1 MQIRQSQ
8 VLYSASDIV
17 AFLGCKHRTTL
28 DLRKLA
34 GWDGQKTPSDS
45 ATALVQAYGDR
56 HELAYLASLKQRG
69 LQVVEINK
77 KATLEEQVLATRA
90 AMAAGAEVIFQATL
104 LQAPFLG
111 YADFL
116 FKVAGP
122 SKLGQH
128 HYEVADTKLA
138 KSNRAKFMVQLCFYA
153 DLLEQEQGVLPRHL
167 HVVLGKLDD
176 ADKRKRGLA
185 PQDENSAQV
194 LTSEYIHHYRQIKA
208 DFLAFVT
215 QPPETQGLP
224 NAACGQCG
232 WRDHCQ
238 QTWESQDHVCLV
250 TNIRRDQIDK
260 LAQEGI
266 TTMKGL
272 AAHEGEV
279 KGIGVLGKLKIQ
291 AQLQS
296 VPHDYNGQLRIHH
309 LSADVPAQGM
319 DKPKGFALLPE
330 PDAGDLYFDMEGFPH
345 ETGGLEYLF
354 GLGYVQ
360 PSVAPGQNTTLKFIP
375 YWAHSRE
382 EEKTAFEAFMD
393 FVEEHLRQHPRAH
406 IYHYAAYEKT
416 AIQKLSS
423 VHDTRTEFRDRLLRE
438 GRLVDLYRVVSSA
451 VVLAVPSYSI
461 KKVEAYYRGARAGAV
476 ANAGE
481 SIVMYEAFRQANDTA
496 EQKRLLDDIESY
508 NKDDVESTWQLHQW
522 LESQRPAGTPRFA
535 PAVQES
541 AEQAKTDKQ
550 IERQAAE
557 ARARES
563 LALWLAGQPPEQQSH
578 AQKIVELLGQL
589 LGFYWRCSLPGV
601 WRQFQRQTSD
611 ETDLLDDMDCL
622 ALLTDTGRVTTE
634 ARSKRYVYRV
644 PFQETK
650 LATGSSVSCLTDG
663 MPVSNMVFDEDRQE
677 VSFTRAANKTA
688 PPQTITLGAAD
699 MYNDAPKLAAIH
711 AFIERLS
718 QGHETNGPLL
728 HLLGQQLPRM
738 TGHPLG
744 QPLLDESHSP
754 ESVLGV
760 VRQLQGSHLVIQG
773 PPGTGKTT
781 TAAQVIAKLIAEG
794 KKVAITANSH
804 AAINNLLV
812 AAHKRCSKT
821 SNTIQAVVV
830 KPDESLPEG
839 IQVIKSEDLDPAQH
853 PLAGGTAWLFSR
865 PAQTQ
870 QWDYLFIDE
879 ASQLSL
885 ADAIAAGSCAHNIV
899 LMGDQMQ
906 LPQPTEG
913 IHPGDSGLSVL
924 DFLMQGHATVPP
936 EQGIFLGTTHRMH
949 PAVCQPISEGVYEG
963 RLISSPACAAQG
975 LVLTA
980 SADPALKTHG
990 VVYVPVP
997 HTHRSQTAP
1006 EEAQRIKALFDSLL
1020 QQQWTDRTGNTRP
1033 ITPDDILIVAPY
1045 NAQVRVLRQVLGQQ
1059 ARVGTV
1065 DKFQGQEAAVA
1076 IVSMTTS
1083 DAENLPRSLDFLF
1096 SKNRLNVA
1104 VSRAKCL
1111 AMVVA
1116 SPGLQGMDCGT
1127 VEEMG
1132 LLSFYARLNQHV
1144 PTNPVLMGVTHPIIL
1159 N

>member
-1 MQIRQSQ
+1 MQNRSSS
-8 VLYSASDIV
+8 VLYSASDVV

-45 ATALVQAYGDR
+45 ATALVQTYGDR

-69 LQVVEINK
+69 LHVVEINQ
-77 KATLEEQVLATRA
+77 KATLDEQVLATRA

-194 LTSEYIHHYRQIKA
+194 LTGEFIHHYRQIKA

-215 QPPETQGLP
+215 KPPETQGLP

-260 LAQEGI
+260 LNQEGI

-272 AAHEGEV
+272 AAHIGVV
-279 KGIGVLGKLKIQ
+279 KGIGVLDKLKIQ
-291 AQLQS
+291 SQLQS
-296 VPHDYNGQLRIHH
+296 VPHAANGQLRIHH
-309 LSADVPAQGM
+309 LSADVPAQGFE
-319 DKPKGFALLPE
+319 KPKGFALLPE
-330 PDAGDLYFDMEGFPH
+330 PDPCDLYFDMEGFPH

-354 GLGYVQ
+354 GMGYAQ
-360 PSVAPGQNTTLKFIP
+360 PSTGPGQQASLKFIP
-375 YWAHSRE
+375 FWAHSRQ
-382 EEKTAFEAFMD
+382 EEKTAFEDFMD
-393 FVEEHLRQHPRAH
+393 FVEEHLRQHPKAH

-423 VHDTRTEFRDRLLRE
+423 LHDTRTELRDRLLRE

-481 SIVMYEAFRQANDTA
+481 SIVMYEAFRGANDPA
-496 EQKRLLDDIESY
+496 EQQRLLDDIESY

-550 IERQAAE
+550 IEREAAE

-563 LALWLAGQPPEQQSH
+563 LALWLAGLPPEQQAQ
-578 AQKIVELLGQL
+578 AQKIAELLGQL
-589 LGFYWRCSLPGV
+589 LGFYWRCALPGV
-601 WRQFQRQTSD
+601 WRQFQRQTS
-611 ETDLLDDMDCL
+611 EEADLLDDMDCL
-622 ALLTDTGRVTTE
+622 ALLTSTGEVTTE

-663 MPVSNMVFDEDRQE
+663 MPVSNMVYDEDRQE
-677 VSFTRAANKTA
+677 VSFTRASNKSA
-688 PPQTITLGAAD
+688 PPHTITLGAAD
-699 MYNDAPKLAAIH
+699 MFNDAPKLAAIH
-711 AFIERLS
+711 AFIERLG

-728 HLLGQQLPRM
+728 HLLGQQLPRL
-738 TGHPLG
+738 TGHTLG
-744 QPLLDESHSP
+744 QPLLNESHSP
-754 ESVLGV
+754 EAVLGV
-760 VRQLQGSHLVIQG
+760 VRQLEGSHLVIQG

-781 TAAQVIAKLIAEG
+781 TAAQVIAKLIADG
-794 KKVAITANSH
+794 KTVAITANSH

-812 AAHKRCSKT
+812 AAHKRCREVDPSA
-821 SNTIQAVVV
+821 QAVVV
-830 KPDESLPEG
+830 KADDALPEG
-839 IQVIKSEDLDPAQH
+839 IKLIKNEDLEPSQH
-853 PLAGGTAWLFSR
+853 PLAGGTAWLFCR
-865 PAQTQ
+865 PEQTQ
-870 QWDYLFIDE
+870 KWDYLFIDE

-885 ADAIAAGSCAHNIV
+885 ADAIAAGSCANNII

-913 IHPGDSGLSVL
+913 IHPGESGLSVL
-924 DFLMQGHATVPP
+924 DYLMQGHATVPP
-936 EQGIFLGTTHRMH
+936 EQGIFLGVTHRMH

-963 RLISSPACAAQG
+963 KLTSSPACAAQG
-975 LVLTA
+975 LELST

-1006 EEAQRIKALFDSLL
+1006 EEAQRIKVLFDSLL
-1020 QQQWTDRTGNTRP
+1020 QQQWTDRTGTTRP
-1033 ITPDDILIVAPY
+1033 ITPEDILVVAPY
-1045 NAQVRVLRQVLGQQ
+1045 NAQVHELRRTLGDQ

-1116 SPGLQGMDCGT
+1116 SPGLQGLDCGT

-1144 PTNPVLMGVTHPIIL
+1144 AATAV
-1159 N
+1159 